1 MLDSTVVWLVYG
13 SAFAFAL
20 LMTLVWRVVHER
32 RVWSAGST
40 MQIAKISA
48 YKMALIS
55 GGVSRVALTGVVR
68 LIGRK
73 ILVPGVAGVL
83 TANSTSDDALDD
95 VERQAVEAAKT
106 PSLLKE
112 LLIRLE
118 SLLKRKQV
126 IAQMRSELIAVG
138 YMRSFGS
145 RTWWLNYLANM
156 LPFALLL
163 AAEVGGVAYLAQS
176 MTAEAGGVA
185 GIAMAAD
192 AQDLLQEF
200 VAWSFVTML
209 VVALPGRVT
218 PLGRY
223 IVWSATQHHPEFKTA
238 RADHGD
244 AIDIKMLGQSVA
256 LYGQDALAGSD
267 MAWIPALMAHSN
279 NSD

>member
-1 MLDSTVVWLVYG
+1 MLDSTVVWLAYG

-32 RVWSAGST
+32 RVWRAGST

-83 TANSTSDDALDD
+83 TANRTSDDELDD
-95 VERQAVEAAKT
+95 VERQTLEAAKT
-106 PSLLKE
+106 PSMLNE

-118 SLLKRKQV
+118 SLLKRKKL

-138 YMRSFGS
+138 YMRLLGS

-163 AAEVGGVAYLAQS
+163 AAEVGGVAYLARS
-176 MTAEAGGVA
+176 MTIETGGVA
-185 GIAMAAD
+185 GLAMAAD

-200 VAWSFVTML
+200 IAWSFVTML

-223 IVWSATQHHPEFKTA
+223 IVWSATQHHPDFKTA
-238 RADHGD
+238 RADQGD

-267 MAWIPALMAHSN
+267 MAWIPALMAQTN

>member
-1 MLDSTVVWLVYG
+1 MLDSTAVWLTYG
-13 SAFAFAL
+13 SAFALAL
-20 LMTLVWRVVHER
+20 FMTLVWRAVHER
-32 RVWSAGST
+32 RVWRVGST
-40 MQIAKISA
+40 MKIERISA

-55 GGVSRVALTGVVR
+55 GGGSRVALTGVVR

-83 TANSTSDDALDD
+83 TANRTSDDELDE
-95 VERQAVEAAKT
+95 VERHVVDAAKT
-106 PSLLKE
+106 PSMLKE

-118 SLLKRKQV
+118 SLLKQKKV
-126 IAQMRSELIAVG
+126 IAQMRGELIAVG
-138 YMRSFGS
+138 YMRAFWS
-145 RTWWLNYLANM
+145 RTWWMHYLANM

-163 AAEVGGVAYLAQS
+163 AAEACGVAYLGRS
-176 MTAEAGGVA
+176 MTTETGGVA
-185 GIAMAAD
+185 GLATAAD

-200 VAWSFVTML
+200 IGWSFLAML

-223 IVWSATQHHPEFKTA
+223 IVWSATQHHPDFKTA
-238 RADHGD
+238 RADRGD

-267 MAWIPALMAHSN
+267 MAWIPALMAQTN